1 MSQTN
6 VTWYVSDLK
15 LGVCVE
21 FQRWTGVEKRCRIG
35 AIMRC
40 ASTDPPDCNCDTSCE
55 HEELSVT
62 LTLIHRIKAQCPH
75 QVCLLPVY
83 GRLAVVS
90 ISLIVSSLGGLNMK
104 DPEPRTETRDSRAGE
119 DARSCG
125 SWRITLEAMTY

>member
-1 MSQTN
+1 MSTGNLADKYYLAKLRSQLATRIDEPSSARCLEEGLHVPRFRMSQTN

-40 ASTDPPDCNCDTSCE
+40 ASTDPPDSNCDTYCE

-62 LTLIHRIKAQCPH
+62 LTLIH
-75 QVCLLPVY
+75 
-83 GRLAVVS
+83 
-90 ISLIVSSLGGLNMK
+90 
-104 DPEPRTETRDSRAGE
+104 
-119 DARSCG
+119 
-125 SWRITLEAMTY
+125 